1 MLIIYRISEESAGY
15 KKVKP
20 SYINNKNCLKN
31 ALKVFPEN
39 ICNWLIIADNILPDT
54 ENMIRE
60 FYKGEIYNVS
70 VGNGAGTFNIA
81 LDEALKSNDNYFY
94 FIENDYVHLPN
105 SPFIIEDAFKLGADY
120 VTLYLH
126 PDKFI
131 APQLGGN
138 PNIDDDGGCFTKI
151 YQGRTELFGLFDSTT
166 MTFAASRKSLE
177 RDEPILRKW
186 TTIDGY
192 PRDFDMFLE
201 LKQIGRTL
209 LCPLLTKSTHGET
222 NWLAPL
228 TGFEKHELEE
238 QWEKLI

>member
-1 MLIIYRISEESAGY
+1 MLIIYRISEEGAGY

-20 SYINNKNCLKN
+20 DYINNENCLKN
-31 ALKVFPEN
+31 ALRIFPEHLYE
-39 ICNWLIIADNILPDT
+39 WLIIADNITLNTGD
-54 ENMIRE
+54 MIRR
-60 FYKGEIYNVS
+60 YYRGEIKHVN

-81 LDEALKSNDNYFY
+81 LDEALISGEEYFY
-94 FIENDYVHLPN
+94 FIESDYIHLPN
-105 SPFIIEDAFKLGADY
+105 AASILYNAFELGADY

-138 PNIDDDGGCFTKI
+138 PNVDEDGGCFTKI
-151 YQGRTELFGLFDSTT
+151 YQGKTELFGLFDSTT
-166 MTFAASRKSLE
+166 MTFGATKQTLV
-177 RDEPILRKW
+177 RDEHILRKW
-186 TTIDGY
+186 TNMGHY

-238 QWEKLI
+238 QWGKLI